1 MTTASSSNSWDC
13 SPQSRW
19 SRYQSQTPSPAA
31 AGSKETTMSTS
42 LKLKLIALFT
52 TIAMFALP
60 VADAFAGRSWG

>member
-1 MTTASSSNSWDC
+1 
-13 SPQSRW
+13 
-19 SRYQSQTPSPAA
+19 
-31 AGSKETTMSTS
+31 MSTS